1 MKPRHKRALAV
12 LAGIATLGV
21 ATTLVLNAFQE
32 NLVFFFSPSQVA
44 ADEAPRDRAFRIG
57 GMVEAG
63 SLQRDASGLTVRF
76 VVTDTAQTVPV
87 RYTGMLPD
95 LFQEGKGVVAQGK
108 LGADGVFV
116 ADQVLA
122 KHDENYMPP
131 EAGEA
136 LEKAKQ
142 GQMPSLDKQMDK
154 ARP

>member
-12 LAGIATLGV
+12 VAGIATLGV
-21 ATTLVLNAFQE
+21 ATVLVLNAFQS

-63 SLQRDASGLTVRF
+63 SLRREANGLTVRF
-76 VVTDTAQTVPV
+76 TVTDTAKTVPV

-95 LFQEGKGVVAQGK
+95 LFQEGKGVVAQGR
-108 LGADGVFV
+108 LGPDGVFV
-116 ADQVLA
+116 AEQVLA

-136 LEKAKQ
+136 LAKAKQ
-142 GQMPSLDKQMDK
+142 GQMPSLQQQIDK